1 MSKKTINSAKEIIRN
16 YLEKHPDEFVPTT
29 VLENLLLVES
39 KNLRD
44 WQRQLRKLREDGME
58 LKYVRATSYNEA
70 GYIYIKDSSKEVS
83 IPTTTTK
90 RTVTA
95 KGEGI
100 IHILKKEFEDNP
112 NMDISVSRLEELV
125 NDTSDHL
132 DWQRQIRKLREE
144 GMDIVYRPSN
154 KNDGIAASYRYI
166 RRASE
171 ESEV

>member
-44 WQRQLRKLREDGME
+44 WQRQLRTLRTDGME
-58 LKYVRATSYNEA
+58 IKYVRATSYNEA
-70 GYIYIKDSSKEVS
+70 GYIYIKDSSREVS
-83 IPTTTTK
+83 IPTTTTR

-100 IHILKKEFEDNP
+100 IHILRKEFEDNP
-112 NMDISVSRLEELV
+112 NTNIAVSHLESLV
-125 NDTSDHL
+125 NFTSEHF

-144 GMDIVYRPSN
+144 GMNIRYVQPN
-154 KNDGIAASYRYI
+154 KNIGVEAAYVYKPSKI
-166 RRASE
+166 
-171 ESEV
+171 